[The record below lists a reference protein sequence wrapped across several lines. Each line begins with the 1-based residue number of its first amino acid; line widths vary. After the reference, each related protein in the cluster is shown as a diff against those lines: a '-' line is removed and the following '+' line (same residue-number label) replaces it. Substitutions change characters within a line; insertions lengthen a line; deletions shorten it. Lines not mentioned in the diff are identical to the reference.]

1 MHIGVLKIEFHLPN
15 AQSLK
20 DKRKVT
26 KSLITKLRAKYN
38 ISIAEISYQDKW
50 QRCVVAVACVSN
62 GADLA
67 HTQLNKILRDFDRE
81 GEIVVI
87 DHSLEII

>member
-1 MHIGVLKIEFHLPN
+1 MHIGILQIEFHLPL

-26 KSLITKLRAKYN
+26 KSLTTKLRARHN
-38 ISIAEISYQDKW
+38 ISVAEVSYQDKW
-50 QRCVVAVACVSN
+50 QRCLIAVACVSN
-62 GADLA
+62 TSELA
-67 HTQLNKILRDFDRE
+67 HTQLSKVLQDCDRE

>member
-15 AQSLK
+15 SQSLK

-26 KSLITKLRAKYN
+26 RSLMTKLRPKHN
-38 ISIAEISYQDKW
+38 ISMAEIGYQDKW
-50 QRCVVAVACVSN
+50 QRCIIAVACVSN
-62 GADLA
+62 GSDLA
-67 HTQLNKILRDFDRE
+67 HTQLSKVLRDFDRE